1 MKEFKKEFIT
11 IRPDSGQGDGQIM
24 VTADPNFT
32 ANRKFLYFSTRASM
46 GLSETVKVI
55 QEGVPFYT
63 SGMFKYSVYPKNIS
77 QLDFIPTLRFMGFG
91 SNDDQDKTNYPI
103 YYYDIKKN
111 DSNYDF
117 SSDIKYHLL
126 VLFRSGLIDGKYD
139 LELETPNNSVYL
151 KLADKLGT
159 LNLDAYEGEIFLSN
173 GTDIVSEM
181 SLKLTNKNDAS
192 DYVTLFQLGL
202 RCL

>member
-1 MKEFKKEFIT
+1 MKKEFIT
-11 IRPDSGQGDGQIM
+11 VSPDSGQGDGQVM

-32 ANRKFLYFSTRASM
+32 ASKKSLYFSTRASM
-46 GLSETVKVI
+46 GLSETVKVV

-63 SGMFKYSVYPKNIS
+63 SGMIKYSVYPKNIN
-77 QLDFIPTLRFMGFG
+77 QLDFIPTLRFMSFG
-91 SNDDQDKTNYPI
+91 ANDDQDRTRYPI
-103 YYYDIKKN
+103 YNYAIKKN

-126 VLFRSGLIDGKYD
+126 VLIKSGLIDGKYD

-151 KLADKLGT
+151 KLVHT
-159 LNLDAYEGEIFLSN
+159 SNLNLDTYEGEIFLSN

-181 SLKLTNKNDAS
+181 SLKLTNKNDAY
-192 DYVTLFQLGL
+192 DYVTLFQLNFL
-202 RCL
+202 

>member
-1 MKEFKKEFIT
+1 MKKDFIT
-11 IRPDSGQGDGQIM
+11 VSPESGQGDGQVM

-32 ANRKFLYFSTRASM
+32 AVKKFLYFSTRTST
-46 GLSETVKVI
+46 GLSETVKVV

-63 SGMFKYSVYPKNIS
+63 SGMLKYSVYPKNIN
-77 QLDFIPTLRFMGFG
+77 QLDFLPTFRFMSFG
-91 SNDDQDKTNYPI
+91 INDDQDKTRYPI
-103 YYYDIKKN
+103 YNYAIKKN

-126 VLFRSGLIDGKYD
+126 VLIKSGLIDGKYD
-139 LELETPNNSVYL
+139 LELKTPNNSVYL
-151 KLADKLGT
+151 KLVKSGN

-181 SLKLTNKNDAS
+181 SLRLTNKNDAY
-192 DYVTLFQLGL
+192 DYVTLFQLSFL
-202 RCL
+202 

>member
-1 MKEFKKEFIT
+1 MKKEFIT
-11 IRPDSGQGDGQIM
+11 VSPDSGQGDGQVM

-32 ANRKFLYFSTRASM
+32 ASKKVFYFSIRASM
-46 GLSETVKVI
+46 GLSEIVKVI

-63 SGMFKYSVYPKNIS
+63 SGMFKYSVYPKKIN
-77 QLDFIPTLRFMGFG
+77 QLDFIPTLRFMSFG
-91 SNDDQDKTNYPI
+91 INDDQDRTRYPI
-103 YYYDIKKN
+103 YNYAIKKN

-126 VLFRSGLIDGKYD
+126 VLIKSGLIDGKYY

-151 KLADKLGT
+151 KLVNSNN
-159 LNLDAYEGEIFLSN
+159 LNLDTYEGEIFLSN

-181 SLKLTNKNDAS
+181 SLRLTNKNDDY
-192 DYVTLFQLGL
+192 DYVTLFQLNFL
-202 RCL
+202 

>member
-1 MKEFKKEFIT
+1 MKKDFIT
-11 IRPDSGQGDGQIM
+11 VSPDSGQGNGQVT

-32 ANRKFLYFSTRASM
+32 ASEKFLYFSTRASM
-46 GLSETVKVI
+46 GLSEMVVKVV

-63 SGMFKYSVYPKNIS
+63 SGMFKYSVYPKNIN
-77 QLDFIPTLRFMGFG
+77 QLDFIPTLRFMSFG
-91 SNDDQDKTNYPI
+91 INDDQDKTKYPI
-103 YYYDIKKN
+103 YNYAIKKN

-126 VLFRSGLIDGKYD
+126 VLIKSGLIDGKYY

-151 KLADKLGT
+151 KLINSGNGS
-159 LNLDAYEGEIFLSN
+159 LNLDTYEGEIFLSN

-181 SLKLTNKNDAS
+181 SLRLTNKNDAY
-192 DYVTLFQLGL
+192 DYVTLFQLEFL
-202 RCL
+202 

>member
-1 MKEFKKEFIT
+1 MKKEFIT
-11 IRPDSGQGDGQIM
+11 VSPDSGQGDGQVT

-32 ANRKFLYFSTRASM
+32 ASKKFLYFSTRASM
-46 GLSETVKVI
+46 GLSEMVKVV

-63 SGMFKYSVYPKNIS
+63 SGMFKYSVYPKNIR
-77 QLDFIPTLRFMGFG
+77 QLDFIPTLRFMSFG
-91 SNDDQDKTNYPI
+91 SNDDQDKTKYPI
-103 YYYDIKKN
+103 YNYAIKKN

-126 VLFRSGLIDGKYD
+126 VLIKSGLIDGKYD

-151 KLADKLGT
+151 NKHKPVSKLGSI
-159 LNLDAYEGEIFLSN
+159 NLDTYEGEIFLSN

-181 SLKLTNKNDAS
+181 SLRLTNKNDAY
-192 DYVTLFQLGL
+192 DYITLFQLSFF
-202 RCL
+202 

>member
-1 MKEFKKEFIT
+1 MKKEFIT
-11 IRPDSGQGDGQIM
+11 VSPDSGQGDASVT

-32 ANRKFLYFSTRASM
+32 ASKKFLYFSTRASM
-46 GLSETVKVI
+46 GLSEMVKVV

-77 QLDFIPTLRFMGFG
+77 QLDFIPTLRYMSIGV
-91 SNDDQDKTNYPI
+91 NDDQDKTKYPI
-103 YYYDIKKN
+103 YNYAIKKN

-126 VLFRSGLIDGKYD
+126 VLIKSGLIDGKYD

-151 KLADKLGT
+151 KPVNKIGS
-159 LNLDAYEGEIFLSN
+159 LNLDTYEGEIFLSN
-173 GTDIVSEM
+173 GTGIVSEM
-181 SLKLTNKNDAS
+181 SLRLTNINDAY
-192 DYVTLFQLGL
+192 DYVTLFQL
-202 RCL
+202 RFF

>member
-1 MKEFKKEFIT
+1 MKKDFIT
-11 IRPDSGQGDGQIM
+11 VSPDSGQGNGQVM

-32 ANRKFLYFSTRASM
+32 ASKKSLYFSTRASM
-46 GLSETVKVI
+46 GLSEMVKVV

-63 SGMFKYSVYPKNIS
+63 SGMLKYSVYPKNIN
-77 QLDFIPTLRFMGFG
+77 QLDFIPTLRFMSFG
-91 SNDDQDKTNYPI
+91 INDDQDKTRYPI
-103 YYYDIKKN
+103 YNYAIKKN

-126 VLFRSGLIDGKYD
+126 VLIKSGLIDGKYD

-151 KLADKLGT
+151 KLVNSGN
-159 LNLDAYEGEIFLSN
+159 LNLDTYEGEIFLSN

-181 SLKLTNKNDAS
+181 SLRLTNKNDAY
-192 DYVTLFQLGL
+192 DYVTLFQLRFL
-202 RCL
+202 

>member
-1 MKEFKKEFIT
+1 MKKEFIT
-11 IRPDSGQGDGQIM
+11 VSPDSGQGDGQVM

-32 ANRKFLYFSTRASM
+32 ASKKFLYFSTRASM
-46 GLSETVKVI
+46 GLSEMVKVV

-63 SGMFKYSVYPKNIS
+63 SGMFKYSVYPKNIN
-77 QLDFIPTLRFMGFG
+77 QLDFIPTLRFMSFG
-91 SNDDQDKTNYPI
+91 INDDQDRTRYPI
-103 YYYDIKKN
+103 YNYAIKKN

-126 VLFRSGLIDGKYD
+126 VLIKSGLIDGKYD

-151 KLADKLGT
+151 KLVHTGN
-159 LNLDAYEGEIFLSN
+159 LNTYEGEIFLSN

-181 SLKLTNKNDAS
+181 SLRLTNKNDAY
-192 DYVTLFQLGL
+192 DYVTLFQLNFL
-202 RCL
+202 